1 MRNYVITTN
10 DSPLPRSLA
19 QLAVETHLILGHQR
33 HLLDGGRT
41 IVNHNRF
48 ALQRGSLQSRM
59 RLLYFHHDDC
69 PAR

>member
-10 DSPLPRSLA
+10 DSPPVLL
-19 QLAVETHLILGHQR
+19 LETHLILGHQR
-33 HLLDGGRT
+33 HLFDGGRT

-59 RLLYFHHDDC
+59 RLLYFHHDNC